1 MVGHCFI
8 PIRPKWLFRWFYHD
22 SASFDIISKELSTL
36 HESSKIV
43 YFVKLLFHITNIIC
57 VNAVENIR
65 LMTRK
70 LLDQRLLLG

>member
-8 PIRPKWLFRWFYHD
+8 PIRPRWLFRWFYHS
-22 SASFDIISKELSTL
+22 SASFDISKELLTL
-36 HESSKIV
+36 HESSKIIS
-43 YFVKLLFHITNIIC
+43 FVKLLYHITNIIY
-57 VNAVENIR
+57 VNVVENVR